1 MTDLN
6 DIKNLEDLRGRI
18 ATIQRETSEQEQ
30 LLKFQAGELVAGLNP
45 STVFKNAFAKRP
57 SEPAVSVPLFPK
69 KGIVGGILSFA
80 AGKIFKNFF
89 NRKKKSSG
97 SVHTDF

>member
-6 DIKNLEDLRGRI
+6 DIKSLEDLHRRMV
-18 ATIQRETSEQEQ
+18 TIQSECLEQEQ
-30 LLKFQAGELVAGLNP
+30 LLKFQAGELLAGLNP
-45 STVFKNAFAKRP
+45 STVIKNALSQKV
-57 SEPAVSVPLFPK
+57 SEPIERVPPFPK
-69 KGIVGGILSFA
+69 KGVFSGVITFA

-97 SVHTDF
+97 SVQADF